1 MSTNTENIVKKCEVV
16 VDSTNNVQENHSKS
30 SNTLKSVRKKIRN
43 FTIRRKADEKLKSD
57 DQNDNREKISDETLG
72 KSKITLKKIFR
83 KSSFKKFINNI
94 QNFTNFT
101 TNNAKNDR
109 VPPINNY
116 TWPPDSIPGVIGL
129 RNHGNTCFMNA
140 VLQCLSHTDILAEYF
155 VLDQYKADLR
165 KRNKINSRKFG
176 TKGELTEQLALVLK
190 ALWTCKDASEYSTNF
205 KEVVERYGAQFR
217 SSTQHDAQEFL
228 FWLLDKVH
236 EDLNTA
242 KQRKYKSIKNNY
254 GRPDEVIAAETLAN
268 YMRCN
273 NSFVQAVFRAQF
285 RSSLTCPRCHK
296 QSNTFDPFHC
306 ISVQLPQLSL
316 QSVIVNVLYDNKTPT
331 QVRMAIGVPQGSSV
345 LSLREKIHLETDI
358 DEKRMVLTEA
368 STTGFGRLFCDSHPS
383 SNIGKDENVLCI
395 ELPDKIED
403 SQIALCI
410 MNVKVNENDEKNSF
424 GSVFCMK
431 INRDV
436 TFSEFQK
443 ALLKQ
448 MSGVLKPEVF
458 SYATPINEMFKIHLQ
473 EPSADPGT
481 YLEEKFEH
489 PLLTDM
495 IDLALSVQPTDSGP
509 LHIKL
514 SLEWPEP
521 EKYFIDMEDHFVEHE
536 SIAEL
541 KEKAS
546 ESNELSLEQCLD
558 HYTKAETLSA
568 EDAWRCPQ
576 CQKYLPVVKTLG
588 LWSLPDI
595 LVIHFKRF
603 RQQQFK
609 GSHASKLTT
618 MVNFPLTGFDLST
631 WHLANGINGSSS
643 VNSTLTRRLKPSKM
657 GSLTK
662 TNLNE
667 DHRYDL
673 YAVCYHQGDTLETGH
688 YTAACKNPYDQQWYK
703 FDDQRVSLIKNE
715 EVSEKIINNEA
726 YMLFYQRRKNGDNC
740 DSSGAST
747 SSSEHWVSKIAP
759 APVVTTKSATKV
771 STDEESSEDEF
782 SEVIPADNK
791 VTIQVEISSCSPSP
805 EIAKLTSPVHF
816 KDKNSNDVVSEIQ
829 KRSEESDKIEELMS
843 QHTINNLLWN
853 DANNNSNRH
862 SDVGAIT
869 ISDLLSMDRIDEISS
884 TSLPKNY
891 MLQDCEPIPRRIR
904 GVSSC
909 SKDTLLY
916 IDQQGMLEDES
927 LLENRAHWISPVT
940 PHKLITVSPKN

>member
-1 MSTNTENIVKKCEVV
+1 M
-16 VDSTNNVQENHSKS
+16 
-30 SNTLKSVRKKIRN
+30 
-43 FTIRRKADEKLKSD
+43 
-57 DQNDNREKISDETLG
+57 
-72 KSKITLKKIFR
+72 
-83 KSSFKKFINNI
+83 
-94 QNFTNFT
+94 
-101 TNNAKNDR
+101 
-109 VPPINNY
+109 
-116 TWPPDSIPGVIGL
+116 
-129 RNHGNTCFMNA
+129 
-140 VLQCLSHTDILAEYF
+140 
-155 VLDQYKADLR
+155 R

-176 TKGELTEQLALVLK
+176 TKGELTEQLAQVLK

-242 KQRKYKSIKNNY
+242 TKRKYKNIKNNY
-254 GRPDEVIAAETLAN
+254 GRPDDVIAAETLAN

-306 ISVQLPQLSL
+306 VSVQLPQLSL
-316 QSVIVNVLYDNKTPT
+316 QPVNVNILYDTKTPK
-331 QVRMAIGVPQGSSV
+331 QVKMSIGVPQGSSV
-345 LSLREKIHLETDI
+345 LSLREKIHVETNI
-358 DEKRMVLTEA
+358 DEKRMVLTEVA
-368 STTGFGRLFCDSHPS
+368 SGGFGRLFCDSHPA
-383 SNIGKDENVLCI
+383 SNVSKDETVLCI

-410 MNVKVNENDEKNSF
+410 MNVKVNSTETARFGEISF
-424 GSVFCMK
+424 QGRLFNHILIEDFFPLSGSVFCMK

-436 TFSEFQK
+436 SFSEFQK
-443 ALLKQ
+443 TILKQ
-448 MSGVLKPEVF
+448 MSSVLKPEVF
-458 SYATPINEMFKIHLQ
+458 SYSTAISDMFKIHLQ

-481 YLEEKFEH
+481 YLESKFEH
-489 PLLTDM
+489 PLLTEM

-514 SLEWPEP
+514 SLEWSEP
-521 EKYFIDMEDHFVEHE
+521 EKYFTDMEDHFVEHE
-536 SIAEL
+536 SLTEQRN
-541 KEKAS
+541 KTTED
-546 ESNELSLEQCLD
+546 NVLSLEQCLD

-568 EDAWRCPQ
+568 ENSWRCPQ

-631 WHLANGINGSSS
+631 WHLAAGNHESSS
-643 VNSTLTRRLKPSKM
+643 VNSTLTRKMKPSKT
-657 GSLTK
+657 GTLTK
-662 TNLNE
+662 PFFNE
-667 DHRYDL
+667 GDHRYDL

-726 YMLFYQRRKNGDNC
+726 YMLFYQRRKSGESSE
-740 DSSGAST
+740 SSGAST
-747 SSSEHWVSKIAP
+747 SSAEHWVSKIAP
-759 APVVTTKSATKV
+759 AAGAVATKIAVKVTDEVVEDKKNYEDEIKLESECEVEKQKPEEVSVVTEIISALNIDDIQAIDGDDIPEVT
-771 STDEESSEDEF
+771 SEPASLEESIEEVDHSDEPL
-782 SEVIPADNK
+782 SVEENTEIKVETNK
-791 VTIQVEISSCSPSP
+791 ITIQVEITRTSP
-805 EIAKLTSPVHF
+805 EVEKSPERAK
-816 KDKNSNDVVSEIQ
+816 DRNSNDVGIEDSI

-843 QHTINNLLWN
+843 QRTINNLLWN
-853 DANNNSNRH
+853 DANNNNNRH

-869 ISDLLSMDRIDEISS
+869 ISDLLSMDRIEDISS
-884 TSLPKNY
+884 SSLPKNY
-891 MLQDCEPIPRRIR
+891 MLQDCESMTKRLR

-916 IDQQGMLEDES
+916 IDQQGLLEDDS
-927 LLENRAHWISPVT
+927 LLENRAHWV
-940 PHKLITVSPKN
+940 N